1 MDRSRDPKKELL
13 VTIGLLTHDL
23 YRIETTAACSKLVF
37 TYPLL
42 SPFIHPSPK
51 GTRKRDKERERGCA
65 MSSQP
70 LLEINTRAIYRVDR
84 EGLSSGVQKT
94 TL

>member
-23 YRIETTAACSKLVF
+23 YRVETTAACSKLVF

-51 GTRKRDKERERGCA
+51 GTRKRDKGSA

>member
-23 YRIETTAACSKLVF
+23 YRVETTAACSKLVF

-51 GTRKRDKERERGCA
+51 GTRKRDKESA